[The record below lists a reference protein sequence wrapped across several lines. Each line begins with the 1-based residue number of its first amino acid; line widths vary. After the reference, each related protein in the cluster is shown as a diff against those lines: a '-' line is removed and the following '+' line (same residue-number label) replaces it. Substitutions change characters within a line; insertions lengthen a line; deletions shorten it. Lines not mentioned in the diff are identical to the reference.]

1 LSSADPPRDKVA
13 ARARE
18 LEHGGE
24 GHEGLDG
31 DPESAARA
39 SQRMLEE
46 SEARTH
52 DPATTDP
59 ESDDVLRR
67 SSDETT

>member
-1 LSSADPPRDKVA
+1 MSNANPSHDKVA
-13 ARARE
+13 SRARE

-31 DPESAARA
+31 DPKRAARA
-39 SQRMLEE
+39 SRRILEDSE
-46 SEARTH
+46 SRTR

-59 ESDDVLRR
+59 ESDDVIRR
-67 SSDETT
+67 SSEETT

>member
-1 LSSADPPRDKVA
+1 LSSPDPPRDRVA

-31 DPESAARA
+31 DPESSKRA
-39 SQRMLEE
+39 SKHILEE
-46 SEARTH
+46 SEARTQ

-59 ESDDVLRR
+59 ESDDVIRR
-67 SSDETT
+67 SSDETA